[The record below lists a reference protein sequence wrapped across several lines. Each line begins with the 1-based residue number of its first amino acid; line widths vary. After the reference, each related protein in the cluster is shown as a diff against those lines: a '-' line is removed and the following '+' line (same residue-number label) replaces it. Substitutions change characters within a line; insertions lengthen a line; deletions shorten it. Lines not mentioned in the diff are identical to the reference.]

1 MKNLA
6 LMAITIFSLSTN
18 AIATCID
25 AYEVYTVKNERDND
39 GKETGRKVITSGS
52 ASLGSGGLVYLTGYA
67 LQGAFGSQAAWMTI
81 FYSGSSITTAPVI
94 SLSGTITYLMALEY
108 IKIQKT
114 LKQSRY
120 GFGAEIDTLKEDIED
135 SIGREISKK
144 ELMNA
149 INVADQNKE
158 FCTDRLS
165 KRDEIKD
172 YLVDLLR

>member
-6 LMAITIFSLSTN
+6 LMALTIFTLTMN
-18 AIATCID
+18 AKATCLD
-25 AYEVYTVKNERDND
+25 AYEVYTVKDERDND

-67 LQGAFGSQAAWMTI
+67 LQGAFGPQAAYMTSLY
-81 FYSGSSITTAPVI
+81 FGSTVTTAPVI

-108 IKIQKT
+108 LKIQKT

-135 SIGREISKK
+135 SLGREISKE
-144 ELMNA
+144 ELMDAIHNA
-149 INVADQNKE
+149 DRNKE
-158 FCTDRLS
+158 FCTDRLFKS
-165 KRDEIKD
+165 DEVKD
-172 YLVDLLR
+172 YLVDILK